1 LTRSPALAFSAD
13 QPAASAL
20 ATLRRELA
28 ARGVSGAALEARCLV
43 EAACGFD
50 RANLVA
56 QGHGPLGEAAPR
68 LAALTA
74 RRFAGEPLARILGA
88 REFWGLAFQLS
99 VATLVPR
106 PETETLV
113 EWALALLPARG
124 PRRLL
129 AIDVGTGSGCIACAL
144 ASERADLDVVAIDVS
159 PAAAAVARENV
170 RALDLAG
177 RVTVV
182 AADLFAGLRDIR
194 ADLIVSNP
202 PYLPSALMPELPP
215 EVRIHEPRL
224 ALDGGSDG
232 LAVIR
237 RIATAARPYL
247 RPSGALVVETAGG
260 DQTSAAATLLRAAG
274 WDQVAV
280 RGDLVGIERFVAG
293 RA

>member
-1 LTRSPALAFSAD
+1 MAAATYAD
-13 QPAASAL
+13 Q
-20 ATLRRELA
+20 LA
-28 ARGVSGAALEARCLV
+28 AATTALEAAGLPSARVDAEWLLAGLLGLGRV
-43 EAACGFD
+43 AA
-50 RANLVA
+50 RLE
-56 QGHGPLGEAAPR
+56 LGEAAPAP
-68 LAALTA
+68 LAERYARAVSRRA
-74 RRFAGEPLARILGA
+74 RREPLQRILGWE
-88 REFWGLAFQLS
+88 EFRGVRMRLTDS
-99 VATLVPR
+99 VLVPR

-113 EWALALLPARG
+113 EWALALLPAPG

-144 ASERADLDVVAIDVS
+144 ASERADLHVVAIDVS

-177 RVTVV
+177 RVRVV

-237 RIATAARPYL
+237 GIATAARPYL
-247 RPSGALVVETAGG
+247 RPSGVLVVETAGG
-260 DQTSAAATLLRAAG
+260 DQASAAAALLRGAG

>member
-1 LTRSPALAFSAD
+1 MAATTYAD
-13 QPAASAL
+13 Q
-20 ATLRRELA
+20 LA
-28 ARGVSGAALEARCLV
+28 AATTALEAAGLPSARVDAEWLLAGLLGLGRV
-43 EAACGFD
+43 AA
-50 RANLVA
+50 RLE
-56 QGHGPLGEAAPR
+56 LGEAAPAP
-68 LAALTA
+68 LAERYARAVSRRA
-74 RRFAGEPLARILGA
+74 RREPLQRILGWE
-88 REFWGLAFQLS
+88 EFRGVRVRLTDS
-99 VATLVPR
+99 VLVPR

-113 EWALALLPARG
+113 EWALALLPAPG

-144 ASERADLDVVAIDVS
+144 ASERADLDVVAVDVS

-177 RVTVV
+177 RVRVV

>member
-1 LTRSPALAFSAD
+1 MAATTYAD
-13 QPAASAL
+13 Q
-20 ATLRRELA
+20 LA
-28 ARGVSGAALEARCLV
+28 AATTALEAAGLPSARVDAEWLLAGLLGLGRV
-43 EAACGFD
+43 AA
-50 RANLVA
+50 RLE
-56 QGHGPLGEAAPR
+56 LGEAAPAL
-68 LAALTA
+68 LAERYARAVSRRA
-74 RRFAGEPLARILGA
+74 RREPLQRILGWE
-88 REFWGLAFQLS
+88 EFRGVRVRLADS
-99 VATLVPR
+99 VLVPR

-113 EWALALLPARG
+113 EWALALLPAPG

-144 ASERADLDVVAIDVS
+144 ASERADLDVVAVDVS

-177 RVTVV
+177 RVRVV

-260 DQTSAAATLLRAAG
+260 DQASAAAALLRGAG

>member
-1 LTRSPALAFSAD
+1 MAAATYAD
-13 QPAASAL
+13 Q
-20 ATLRRELA
+20 LA
-28 ARGVSGAALEARCLV
+28 AATTALEAAGLPSARVDAEWLL
-43 EAACGFD
+43 AGLLGIG
-50 RANLVA
+50 RVA
-56 QGHGPLGEAAPR
+56 VRLELGEAAPAP
-68 LAALTA
+68 LAERYARAVSRRA
-74 RRFAGEPLARILGA
+74 RREPLQRILGWE
-88 REFWGLAFQLS
+88 EFRGVRVRLADS
-99 VATLVPR
+99 VLVPR

-113 EWALALLPARG
+113 EWALALLPAPG

-144 ASERADLDVVAIDVS
+144 VSERADLDVVAVDVS

-177 RVTVV
+177 RVRVV

-260 DQTSAAATLLRAAG
+260 DQASAAAALLRGAG
-274 WDQVAV
+274 WDQVTV
-280 RGDLVGIERFVAG
+280 RGDLIGIERFVAG

>member
-1 LTRSPALAFSAD
+1 MAAATYAD
-13 QPAASAL
+13 Q
-20 ATLRRELA
+20 LA
-28 ARGVSGAALEARCLV
+28 AATTALEAAGLPSAKVDAEWLLAGLLGIGR
-43 EAACGFD
+43 
-50 RANLVA
+50 VA
-56 QGHGPLGEAAPR
+56 VRLELGEAAAAP
-68 LAALTA
+68 LAERYARAVSRRA
-74 RRFAGEPLARILGA
+74 RREPLQRILGWE
-88 REFWGLAFQLS
+88 EFRGVRVRLTDS
-99 VATLVPR
+99 VFVPP

-113 EWALALLPARG
+113 EWALALLPAPG
-124 PRRLL
+124 SRRLL

-144 ASERADLDVVAIDVS
+144 ASERADLDVVAVDVS

-177 RVTVV
+177 RVKVL
-182 AADLFAGLRDIR
+182 AADLFAGVRDIR

-237 RIATAARPYL
+237 RIATAARSYL
-247 RPSGALVVETAGG
+247 RPSGALVLETAGG
-260 DQTSAAATLLRAAG
+260 DQASAAAALLRGAG
-274 WDQVAV
+274 WDQVAM
-280 RGDLVGIERFVAG
+280 RGDLAGVERFVAG

>member
-1 LTRSPALAFSAD
+1 MAAATYAD
-13 QPAASAL
+13 Q
-20 ATLRRELA
+20 LA
-28 ARGVSGAALEARCLV
+28 AATTALETAGLPSARVDAEWLLAGLLGLGRV
-43 EAACGFD
+43 AA
-50 RANLVA
+50 RLE
-56 QGHGPLGEAAPR
+56 LGEAAPAP
-68 LAALTA
+68 LAERYARAVSRRA
-74 RRFAGEPLARILGA
+74 RREPLQRILGWE
-88 REFWGLAFQLS
+88 EFRGVRVRLTDS
-99 VATLVPR
+99 VLVPR

-113 EWALALLPARG
+113 EWALALLPAPG

-144 ASERADLDVVAIDVS
+144 ASERADLDVVAVDVS

-177 RVTVV
+177 RVRVV

-247 RPSGALVVETAGG
+247 RPSGVLVVETAGG
-260 DQTSAAATLLRAAG
+260 DQASAAAALLRGAG

-293 RA
+293 RG

>member
-1 LTRSPALAFSAD
+1 MAAATYAD
-13 QPAASAL
+13 Q
-20 ATLRRELA
+20 LA
-28 ARGVSGAALEARCLV
+28 AATTALEAAGLPSARVDAEWLLAGLLGLGRV
-43 EAACGFD
+43 AA
-50 RANLVA
+50 RLE
-56 QGHGPLGEAAPR
+56 LGEAAPAP
-68 LAALTA
+68 LAERYARAVSRRA
-74 RRFAGEPLARILGA
+74 RREPLQRILGWE
-88 REFWGLAFQLS
+88 EFRGVRVRLTDS
-99 VATLVPR
+99 VLVPR

-113 EWALALLPARG
+113 EWALALLPAPG

-144 ASERADLDVVAIDVS
+144 ASERADLDVVAVDVS

-177 RVTVV
+177 RVRVV

-202 PYLPSALMPELPP
+202 PYLPSAFMPELPP

-237 RIATAARPYL
+237 RIATTARPYL
-247 RPSGALVVETAGG
+247 RSSGVLVVETAGG
-260 DQTSAAATLLRAAG
+260 DQASAAAALLRGAG

-293 RA
+293 RG

>member
-1 LTRSPALAFSAD
+1 MAATTYAD
-13 QPAASAL
+13 Q
-20 ATLRRELA
+20 LA
-28 ARGVSGAALEARCLV
+28 AATTALEAAGLPSARVDAEWLL
-43 EAACGFD
+43 AGLLGIG
-50 RANLVA
+50 RVA
-56 QGHGPLGEAAPR
+56 VRLELGEAAPAP
-68 LAALTA
+68 LAERYARAVSRRA
-74 RRFAGEPLARILGA
+74 RREPLQRILGWE
-88 REFWGLAFQLS
+88 EFRGVRMRLTDS
-99 VATLVPR
+99 VLVPR

-113 EWALALLPARG
+113 EWALALLPAPG

-144 ASERADLDVVAIDVS
+144 ASERADLDVVAVDVS

>member
-1 LTRSPALAFSAD
+1 MAAATYAD
-13 QPAASAL
+13 Q
-20 ATLRRELA
+20 LA
-28 ARGVSGAALEARCLV
+28 AATTALEAAGLPSARVDAEWLLAGLLGLGRV
-43 EAACGFD
+43 AA
-50 RANLVA
+50 RLE
-56 QGHGPLGEAAPR
+56 LGEAAPAP
-68 LAALTA
+68 LAERYARAVSRRA
-74 RRFAGEPLARILGA
+74 RREPLQRILGWE
-88 REFWGLAFQLS
+88 EFRGVRVRLTDS
-99 VATLVPR
+99 VLVPR

-113 EWALALLPARG
+113 EWVLALLPAPG

-144 ASERADLDVVAIDVS
+144 ASERADLDVVAVDVS

-177 RVTVV
+177 RVRVV

-260 DQTSAAATLLRAAG
+260 DQASAAAALLRGAG

-280 RGDLVGIERFVAG
+280 RGDLVGVERFVAG

>member
-1 LTRSPALAFSAD
+1 MAAATYAD
-13 QPAASAL
+13 Q
-20 ATLRRELA
+20 LA
-28 ARGVSGAALEARCLV
+28 AATTALEAAGLPSAKVDAEWLLAGLLGLGRV
-43 EAACGFD
+43 AA
-50 RANLVA
+50 RLE
-56 QGHGPLGEAAPR
+56 LGEAAPAP
-68 LAALTA
+68 LAERYARAVSRRA
-74 RRFAGEPLARILGA
+74 RREPLQRILGWE
-88 REFWGLAFQLS
+88 EFRGVRVRLTDS
-99 VATLVPR
+99 VLVPR

-113 EWALALLPARG
+113 EWALALLPAPG

-144 ASERADLDVVAIDVS
+144 ASERADLDVVAVDVS

-177 RVTVV
+177 RVRVV
-182 AADLFAGLRDIR
+182 AADLFAGLRDVR

-202 PYLPSALMPELPP
+202 PYLPSALIPELPP

-224 ALDGGSDG
+224 ALDGGRDG

-247 RPSGALVVETAGG
+247 RPSGVLVVETAGG
-260 DQTSAAATLLRAAG
+260 DQASAAAALLRGAG

-280 RGDLVGIERFVAG
+280 RGDLVGTERFVAG

>member
-1 LTRSPALAFSAD
+1 MAATTYAD
-13 QPAASAL
+13 Q
-20 ATLRRELA
+20 LA
-28 ARGVSGAALEARCLV
+28 AATTALEAAGLPSARVDAEWLL
-43 EAACGFD
+43 AGLLGIG
-50 RANLVA
+50 RVA
-56 QGHGPLGEAAPR
+56 VRLELGEAAPAP
-68 LAALTA
+68 LAERYARAVSRRA
-74 RRFAGEPLARILGA
+74 RREPLQRILGWE
-88 REFWGLAFQLS
+88 EFRGVRVRLTDS
-99 VATLVPR
+99 VLVPR

-113 EWALALLPARG
+113 EWALALLPAPG

-144 ASERADLDVVAIDVS
+144 ASERADLDVVAVDVS

-177 RVTVV
+177 RVRVV

-237 RIATAARPYL
+237 RIATGARPYL

-260 DQTSAAATLLRAAG
+260 DQASAAAALLRGAG
-274 WDQVAV
+274 WDQVTV
-280 RGDLVGIERFVAG
+280 RGDLIGIERFVAG